1 MKNIIGK
8 GWGFPIRFDWDKKEA
23 IMADGV
29 EDIKQSLM
37 ILVSTKLGERVMRP
51 RLGCNL
57 DELLFEQLDTP
68 TKAFIRD
75 LVETAIVEYE
85 PRIDLE
91 EVNLSG
97 SDLYGGRVNMEIVFR
112 VRTTNSRFNLVYPF
126 YRNERANGT
135 T

>member
-1 MKNIIGK
+1 
-8 GWGFPIRFDWDKKEA
+8 
-23 IMADGV
+23 MADGV

-97 SDLYGGRVNMEIVFR
+97 SDHYGRRVNI
-112 VRTTNSRFNLVYPF
+112 
-126 YRNERANGT
+126 
-135 T
+135 

>member
-1 MKNIIGK
+1 
-8 GWGFPIRFDWDKKEA
+8 
-23 IMADGV
+23 MADGV